1 MDEQQLV
8 SAETDSHSHNHSI
21 SHSNSNISLVMRQTN
36 YDSTTADQKLS
47 EHNQNVL
54 QVIREYMDPNKKN
67 VTPPVNTLSKN
78 QQIFKEIRG
87 MMDDASRRYYTNK
100 K

>member
-8 SAETDSHSHNHSI
+8 SAETDSHSISHSI
-21 SHSNSNISLVMRQTN
+21 SHSNISLVMRQTN
-36 YDSTTADQKLS
+36 YDSITAEQKLS

-54 QVIREYMDPNKKN
+54 QVIREYMEPNKN
-67 VTPPVNTLSKN
+67 IVTPPVNPLSKN